1 MTIVR
6 QHLVAQVLSDLVFT
20 REPPID
26 GSLGN
31 VEVLADLC
39 DRVLTVDAQASEL
52 DTQHRRVRIRVQ
64 PNDLGGVGHMAKRG
78 P

>member
-1 MTIVR
+1 
-6 QHLVAQVLSDLVFT
+6 
-20 REPPID
+20 
-26 GSLGN
+26 
-31 VEVLADLC
+31 
-39 DRVLTVDAQASEL
+39 L